1 MDLLARR
8 DHSRKELARK
18 LLNKGHEEPAVMEA
32 LQGLANERLLD
43 DGRYAESYIQSRAA
57 KGYGPLRIRMEL
69 QERGVDDALVAD
81 YLDEREPSW
90 RERARAVRGKRFGDE
105 LPDEYKEKARQMR
118 FLQYRGFSGEQIR
131 AALDDEC
138 D

>member
-18 LLNKGHEEPAVMEA
+18 LVKKGHEEPAVVEA
-32 LQGLANERLLD
+32 LQGLASERLLD
-43 DGRYAESYIQSRAA
+43 DGRYAETYIQSRAD

-69 QERGVDDALVAD
+69 QERGVDDALVAE
-81 YLDEREPSW
+81 YLDERDAAW
-90 RERARAVRGKRFGDE
+90 RKRAHAVRDKRFGGE
-105 LPDEYKEKARQMR
+105 LPQEYKEKARQMR

-131 AALDDEC
+131 AALDSEWD
-138 D
+138 